1 MFVKVKSTMGVISM
15 ININHIEAVGQNER
29 FIVITTKS
37 TRIEVEGTL
46 ELFAKTLSDIMRTK
60 QIMWYKPQET
70 K

>member
-1 MFVKVKSTMGVISM
+1 MFVKVKSTMGIISM
-15 ININHIEAVGQNER
+15 ININHIEVVGQNEK

-37 TRIEVEGTL
+37 TRIEVAGDMES
-46 ELFAKTLSDIMRTK
+46 FSKTLSDIMKTK